1 MYSTGVNAY
10 NQYRTTAVQ
19 TARPGKLLLM
29 LYDGL
34 ILSLKQA
41 RQCIEQGILSEAHHH
56 LIKAQEII
64 TELMCTLNMDYEI
77 SANLYQLY
85 DYFKRRLI
93 QANIRKDARVIDEVL
108 SFVTELRDTWESVIR
123 QGVDSLAR

>member
-1 MYSTGVNAY
+1 MYSASAHAY

-41 RQCIEQGILSEAHHH
+41 RQCIEQGNHSEAHHC
-56 LIKAQEII
+56 LIKAQDII

-77 SANLYQLY
+77 SASLYQLY
-85 DYFKRRLI
+85 DYFKARLI
-93 QANIRKDARVIDEVL
+93 QANIRKDAQVIDEVQ
-108 SFVTELRDTWESVIR
+108 SFVTELRDTWASVIE
-123 QGVDSLAR
+123 